1 MSAPKHTYIDAQGI
15 SNQMA
20 MNVRA
25 KSLLIVTIVCLLAV
39 ASISSM
45 TPAVATSTDDDL
57 TSTPKVFCADNS
69 QGSDWMN
76 GCLRGEKFCMDE
88 FPYSPAPS
96 SDNYSEGYIAGWEHA
111 GCTSQ
116 K

>member
-1 MSAPKHTYIDAQGI
+1 
-15 SNQMA
+15 MA

-45 TPAVATSTDDDL
+45 TPALATSTDDDL

-76 GCLRGEKFCMDE
+76 GCLRGEKFCMDG
-88 FPYSPAPS
+88 FPYPPAPG
-96 SDNYSEGYIAGWEHA
+96 SDKYSEGYIAGWEHA